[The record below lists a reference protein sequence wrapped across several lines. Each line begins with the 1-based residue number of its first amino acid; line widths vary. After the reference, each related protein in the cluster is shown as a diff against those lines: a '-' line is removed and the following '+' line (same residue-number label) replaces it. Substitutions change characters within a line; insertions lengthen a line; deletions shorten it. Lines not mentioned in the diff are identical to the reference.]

1 MASALSLADIKN
13 VVKNAASHAALLEL
27 KRRYLGKNGE
37 ITIAL
42 RKLKNSSSTERAR
55 EGKRLHQLKLAV
67 EEALNSR
74 FAEYEKAESEA
85 MLQKEAID
93 VTRPGV
99 HITTGSLHPL
109 TMLLQETAAIFR
121 TLGFHTVLGPE
132 VETEWYNFDALNIP
146 ETHPA
151 RDLWDTFWL
160 KPATSHQP
168 QNFSLKGRR
177 PEARSKKL
185 LLRTHTSPVQVRYLE
200 THQPPLRIIVPGKV
214 FRYEA
219 TDASHDIEFMQ
230 LEGLMIGS
238 SVGVANLRY
247 VLDAFFSRLFKTR
260 TSVRLRPSFF
270 PFTEP
275 SFEVDVVCVHCAGT
289 GRGAKQQRA
298 SACALCKGTGWLE
311 IAGAGMVHPQ
321 VFRAAGMVAEYVGG
335 FAFGMGL
342 DRIAMTRYSI
352 PDIRLFHSNDLR
364 FLKQF

>member
-1 MASALSLADIKN
+1 
-13 VVKNAASHAALLEL
+13 
-27 KRRYLGKNGE
+27 
-37 ITIAL
+37 
-42 RKLKNSSSTERAR
+42 
-55 EGKRLHQLKLAV
+55 
-67 EEALNSR
+67 
-74 FAEYEKAESEA
+74 

-99 HITTGSLHPL
+99 HIATGSLHPL

-121 TLGFHTVLGPE
+121 TLGFHAVLGPE

-146 ETHPA
+146 EDHPA
-151 RDLWDTFWL
+151 RDLWDTFWV
-160 KPATSHQP
+160 KNPDSG
-168 QNFSLKGRR
+168 SRI
-177 PEARSKKL
+177 SKHVRKSQSQKL

-200 THQPPLRIIVPGKV
+200 KHQPPLRIIVPGKV

-230 LEGLMIGS
+230 LEGLMVGS
-238 SVGVANLRY
+238 NVGVADLRY
-247 VLDAFFSRLFKTR
+247 VLDAFFSRLFKTQ

-289 GRGAKQQRA
+289 GREAKQQRA

-311 IAGAGMVHPQ
+311 IAGAGIVHPQ
-321 VFRAAGMVAEYVGG
+321 VFRAAGLVPEHVGG